1 MKLHRQSPGAQHSL
15 QSYDA
20 TGFVIDGLRYTGG
33 VLLSRTLLLHPW
45 GPAAGGSLGMA
56 DFAALLAT
64 PPEVLLV
71 GTGARQQLDIAL
83 LGALRQAGLAA
94 EIMDSAAAC
103 RTYGILL
110 AEDREVAAA
119 LLPLAQQV

>member
-1 MKLHRQSPGAQHSL
+1 MKLHRQSGGAQHSL

-33 VLLSRTLLLHPW
+33 ILLSRTLLLHPW
-45 GPAAGGSLGMA
+45 GPAAGGSLA
-56 DFAALLAT
+56 VSDFAPLLPT

-71 GTGARQQLDIAL
+71 GTGARQHLDLAL
-83 LGALRQAGLAA
+83 LSGLRQAGLVV

-110 AEDREVAAA
+110 AEDRQVAAA
-119 LLPLAQQV
+119 LLPLAY